1 MSENAQAPMPDTQI
15 RYTGSHPI
23 EVALSL
29 DDALR
34 IVNPGDTISVPTRE
48 VDAWDDAPRP
58 WERVV
63 TDTPP
68 PVTDTPPPVTDTPP
82 PVTDTPP
89 PVTDTPPDTAPIQES
104 ASPPDTAPDA
114 PPPSS
119 SQSIQESA
127 MAAAFPFAAAA
138 EAGQPAV

>member
-68 PVTDTPPPVTDTPP
+68 PVTDTPP
-82 PVTDTPP
+82 
-89 PVTDTPPDTAPIQES
+89 DTAPIQES